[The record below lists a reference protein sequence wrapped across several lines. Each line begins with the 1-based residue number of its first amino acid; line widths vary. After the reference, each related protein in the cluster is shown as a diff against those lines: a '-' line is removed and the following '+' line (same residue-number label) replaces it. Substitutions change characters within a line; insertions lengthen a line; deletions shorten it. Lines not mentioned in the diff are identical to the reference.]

1 MHVVQWCGLFS
12 LKFHEL
18 QGAYASFTPKEPFDA
33 FHTSIVLGEAGP
45 TKAMLQATCKAVSL
59 PKSAVPFVALL
70 G

>member
-18 QGAYASFTPKEPFDA
+18 QGVYASFTPKEPFDA

-45 TKAMLQATCKAVSL
+45 TKAMLKAVSL
-59 PKSAVPFVALL
+59 PKSAVPFVVLL